1 MGAFS
6 TRDQADYNSSIT
18 PLYLTEVTYA
28 KNMWS
33 YSAKEGKMRTERL
46 DKAVRYILKA
56 KQRLESERRVDYMK
70 VLLVELSNEMNKVNE
85 LPCRVL

>member
-6 TRDQADYNSSIT
+6 TRDQADYIRHNSSIT

-46 DKAVRYILKA
+46 DKAVRYIFKA

-70 VLLVELSNEMNKVNE
+70 VL
-85 LPCRVL
+85 

>member
-6 TRDQADYNSSIT
+6 TRDQADYIRHNSSIT

-33 YSAKEGKMRTERL
+33 YSAKEGKMRTERS
-46 DKAVRYILKA
+46 DKA
-56 KQRLESERRVDYMK
+56 KQWLESERRVDYMK
-70 VLLVELSNEMNKVNE
+70 VL
-85 LPCRVL
+85 

>member
-1 MGAFS
+1 
-6 TRDQADYNSSIT
+6 
-18 PLYLTEVTYA
+18 
-28 KNMWS
+28 MWS

-70 VLLVELSNEMNKVNE
+70 VL
-85 LPCRVL
+85 